1 MGIQETQESLHRA
14 FEMLNNDFTSSEFA
28 FYARQNGIS
37 DQLISTGALAIFLH
51 KRAKQTFS
59 KRTWQKKD
67 NKPTTAKNIDFD
79 VEKAIKLLKNNGF
92 KIMKN
97 ISEWKEM

>member
-14 FEMLNNDFTSSEFA
+14 FEMLNN
-28 FYARQNGIS
+28 
-37 DQLISTGALAIFLH
+37 
-51 KRAKQTFS
+51 
-59 KRTWQKKD
+59 TWQKKD